1 MHESSQVSVEEDM
14 PDYRKQQQ
22 YWQEE
27 NLENKKDNTIKTDS
41 KIEHKKDSNGELDLD
56 YLDIPTFLRTQAD

>member
-1 MHESSQVSVEEDM
+1 MQNSSQKPIEEDM
-14 PDYRKQQQ
+14 PDYRKQQE
-22 YWQEE
+22 YLQEE
-27 NLENKKDNTIKTDS
+27 NLEKKKDNSIKTDS